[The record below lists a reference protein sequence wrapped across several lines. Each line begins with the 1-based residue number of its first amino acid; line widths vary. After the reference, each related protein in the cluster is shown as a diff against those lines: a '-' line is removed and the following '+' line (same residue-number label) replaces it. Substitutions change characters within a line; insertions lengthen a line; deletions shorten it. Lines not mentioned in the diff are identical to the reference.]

1 MKQEKC
7 SEKTKR
13 TNANYLQLE
22 LTARVLLVRFRSQI
36 TESAHESMSAKKS
49 LRTQLA
55 FVFVLLLG
63 GVLLFSIPVGL
74 ALEVHHLFSEID
86 HDGHEHAK
94 HDLCTWVEHQVG
106 GSYVQDCY
114 RTSLSV
120 DLQDFLPQL
129 HVEWVYSSSR
139 RIDQS
144 RAPPLS

>member
-1 MKQEKC
+1 MFRKIKF
-7 SEKTKR
+7 SIAS
-13 TNANYLQLE
+13 NLQFT
-22 LTARVLLVRFRSQI
+22 LTARVLLVRFCSQI
-36 TESAHESMSAKKS
+36 TESARESMSAKRS

-86 HDGHEHAK
+86 HDGHEHAE

-114 RTSLSV
+114 RTSLPV
-120 DLQDFLPQL
+120 DLQDFLSQR
-129 HVEWVYSSSR
+129 HVEWVYSLIIP
-139 RIDQS
+139 IDQS